1 MKFSKTK
8 AAVIIMAAAYVIM
21 ISLWTWKLIT
31 FCYDSVSSA
40 NEEMIKRCVN
50 ASTAGTPIIAFVSV
64 TMAIVFIIM
73 THRRKE
79 VK

>member
-1 MKFSKTK
+1 MKISKTK
-8 AAVIIMAAAYVIM
+8 AAVIIMAATYAVM

-31 FCYDSVSSA
+31 FCYDGVSAA
-40 NEEMIKRCVN
+40 NEEMIKKCVH

-73 THRRKE
+73 THRKKE